1 MINFLTEQVNNDVW
15 EKLFSFVVT
24 TTMIVFD
31 LMMEIKI
38 PLTSVSLFYVLIFTM
53 VVELSIYAIHGT
65 STNYNDL
72 GSTVKSGVINSSK
85 LYGATV
91 RGVSSTKQGLQKHIK
106 ERKQFK
112 ISRNK
117 QQLSS
122 LAKQA
127 KTREQA
133 YRRINK

>member
-53 VVELSIYAIHGT
+53 VVDLSIYAIHGT

-72 GSTVKSGVINSSK
+72 GSTVKSGVSK
-85 LYGATV
+85 LY
-91 RGVSSTKQGLQKHIK
+91 SSTAKTYKNARKFYYSDKKKKLEKEIENHDKHMAN
-106 ERKQFK
+106 RVKQFK
-112 ISRNK
+112 NNRGSK
-117 QQLSS
+117 
-122 LAKQA
+122 
-127 KTREQA
+127 
-133 YRRINK
+133 